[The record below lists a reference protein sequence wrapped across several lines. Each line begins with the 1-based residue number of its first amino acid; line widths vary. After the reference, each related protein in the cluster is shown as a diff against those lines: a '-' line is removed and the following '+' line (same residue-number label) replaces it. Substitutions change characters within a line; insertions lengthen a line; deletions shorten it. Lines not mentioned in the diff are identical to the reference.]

1 MTNARNACKAF
12 VSTGAAVAVMALALQ
27 AADPPDFKADG
38 TFTGSSLAAW
48 HVLGQAEWKA
58 QNGELVGRPTAETGG
73 WLLMNTPL
81 QDLQFYANV
90 RCEAKC
96 RTGVLLRAEKTADGL
111 KGIYVSLADGDFV
124 SYHVTLN
131 AQGQETSRDRIGK
144 PPTGNAATAAANAA
158 LKPGEWN
165 PIRINLWENTVRPV
179 PGAGGALPDTG
190 SPSYGPIA
198 LYVGGTAQVT
208 YKDVAWKNVNRVT
221 LPKEQVSSRF
231 TMQQISTLYY
241 GWSAAASDINHDGIQ
256 DIVSGPFYYLGP
268 SYTERRIYRLG
279 RVYNPATEYAPDMVN
294 FTYDYTGDGWPD
306 ILASGWDTTNNT
318 RPIDLYVNPKGADR
332 RWEHTTV
339 LPTPNTESVL
349 MRDLD
354 GDGRP
359 EMIFGTA
366 TGYGWAKPDPAN
378 PTAPWPVHIVSGP
391 NDPRNVHGMGG
402 VGDVNGDGRADIVV
416 NRGWYEQPPAISGS
430 ASWTFHPFDFAT
442 ATTEMGV
449 YDVNGDRLTDVV
461 ASLSVHNWGL
471 AWFEQKKS
479 ADGAITFVRHD
490 IAGNYSTK
498 NAGGVVFSEAHAA
511 RFVDMTGDKIPDFVV
526 GKRYWSH
533 LENYN
538 GPDPYGPAVIYI
550 YRTVRNPKAD
560 GRAEFVPELVHNR
573 SGVGSAFEVMD
584 MNKDGRPDIAVATAY
599 GTHVF
604 LSKPR
609 APASGSLK
617 NVPVEKT
624 P

>member
-1 MTNARNACKAF
+1 MDVRSTCKPFAL
-12 VSTGAAVAVMALALQ
+12 AVALAGMVTLGLE
-27 AADPPDFKADG
+27 AADPPDFKADAV
-38 TFTGSSLAAW
+38 FTGSALTGW
-48 HVLGQAEWKA
+48 HVVGQADWKA
-58 QNGELVGRPTAETGG
+58 QNGELTGRPTSDAGG
-73 WLLMNTPL
+73 WLMMDKPL

-90 RCEAKC
+90 RCDAKC
-96 RTGVLLRAEKTADGL
+96 KTGVLLRAEKTPDGGM
-111 KGIYVSLADGDFV
+111 KGVYVSFADGDFV
-124 SYHVTLN
+124 SYRVTLN
-131 AQGQETSRDRIGK
+131 AQGQETSRERVGTA
-144 PPTGNAATAAANAA
+144 PTGNAAAAAASAA

-165 PIRINLWENTVRPV
+165 PIRVNLWENIVRPT
-179 PGAGGALPDTG
+179 PGAGGTLPDTG
-190 SPSYGPIA
+190 SPSYGALA
-198 LYVGGTAQVT
+198 LYVGGTAPVT
-208 YKDVAWKNVNRVT
+208 FKDVAWKNVNHVV

-231 TMQQISTLYY
+231 TMHQISTMYY
-241 GWSAAASDINHDGIQ
+241 GWSAAAADINHDGTL

-268 SYTERRIYRLG
+268 SYTERHLYRVG
-279 RVYNPATEYAPDMVN
+279 RVFNPGTEYAPDMVN
-294 FTYDYTGDGWPD
+294 FAYDFTGDGWPD
-306 ILASGWDTTNNT
+306 ILASDWDRTKNT

-332 RWEHTTV
+332 RWDHTTI

-354 GDGRP
+354 GDGKP

-416 NRGWYEQPPAISGS
+416 NSGWYEQPANINGTQP
-430 ASWTFHPFDFAT
+430 WTFHPYDFAT

-449 YDVNGDRLTDVV
+449 YDVNGDGLTDVV

-471 AWFEQKKS
+471 AWFEQKKG

-490 IAGNYSTK
+490 IAGDYSTK
-498 NAGGVVFSEAHAA
+498 NSGDVVFSEAHAA
-511 RFVDMTGDKIPDFVV
+511 RFVDMNGDKIPDFIV

-550 YRTVRNPKAD
+550 YRTVRNPNAP
-560 GRAEFVPELVHNR
+560 GGAEFVPELVHNR
-573 SGVGSAFEVMD
+573 SGVGSAFEVVD
-584 MNKDGRPDIAVATAY
+584 LNKDGRPDIAVATAY

-604 LSKPR
+604 LSKPAA
-609 APASGSLK
+609 APA
-617 NVPVEKT
+617 PKT
-624 P
+624 K